1 MPLKKQLFGYNK
13 EQVDDLMDQKDREI
27 KSLNEQIN
35 KLKEDYEDERYMKK
49 TYGKAISD
57 GMIML
62 LGAIE
67 AAENAYDI
75 KSSMFFFMEHKKC
88 NLKEYYSLS
97 LDKKKSKW
105 RVLIQMLDE
114 NDNVL
119 QPTENEKEFLKSI
132 KKIRIKELSEHYDKY

>member
-1 MPLKKQLFGYNK
+1 MKYEYSP
-13 EQVDDLMDQKDREI
+13 
-27 KSLNEQIN
+27 S

-49 TYGKAISD
+49 TYGKAIFD

-75 KSSMFFFMEHKKC
+75 KSSMFFFMEHKKG